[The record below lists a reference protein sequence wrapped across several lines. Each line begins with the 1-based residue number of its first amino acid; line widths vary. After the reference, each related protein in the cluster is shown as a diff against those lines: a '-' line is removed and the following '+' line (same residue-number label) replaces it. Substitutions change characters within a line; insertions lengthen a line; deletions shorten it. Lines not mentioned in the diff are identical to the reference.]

1 MTIQSVSQFTSPLQ
15 LHRRLGVALLAL
27 ALALM
32 PARAATEDFRFVL
45 LSDTHVGSTTGEED
59 LRAAVRDIN
68 AMTNVEFVILSG
80 DVTEY
85 GSRAFLQ
92 LAKEILSGLGVP
104 WHVVPG
110 NHDMKW
116 SESGGTDFTRSF
128 GGERFNFER
137 GGYRFLGLHQG
148 PLMRMGDG
156 FWSPQDVRWLRE
168 TLAALPDPQ
177 QPLIFVTHYPLDDG
191 IANWF
196 EVLDLL
202 KRYNTQ
208 LVLCGHG
215 HANKKFLFEGV
226 PGVMGRSNL
235 RATRPVGG
243 FNVVEFRDGQAVF
256 TEHLH
261 GGPARPWLTNALVK
275 RDYAADTN
283 AYPRPDYSVN
293 AQYPNVKPRWKVN
306 TGYTIAS
313 SPAVWRDLAIVGD
326 AAGTVQALALKDG
339 ALRWKFSAGGPVYS
353 TPDTDGDRVVF
364 AATDGIIYALNAATG
379 KELWRHPTGRSLV
392 ACPLV
397 AGERVFI
404 GSSEGVFRALNLAD
418 GKKLWDFDG
427 LNGFVET
434 RPLFYEDK
442 IIFGAW
448 DQYLYALNAKTGE
461 LAWKWKGDRPGTL
474 LSPAACWPVGA
485 NGKVFIVAPDR
496 KVTALDAQTGNQIW
510 RSGAQEGRESIGV
523 SADGNRIYIR
533 AMNNFIHALATTA
546 NSPEKVWELNAGF
559 GYDINSAMLAEKD
572 GVLFYGTKNALLLAV
587 DAEKGKLKWQHKLGT
602 GVMNTVVPF
611 SAKEVLTT
619 DFSGQVALVV
629 AE

>member
-1 MTIQSVSQFTSPLQ
+1 MNQSRCPSGFF
-15 LHRRLGVALLAL
+15 RRLGLAL
-27 ALALM
+27 VLAALSL
-32 PARAATEDFRFVL
+32 PPLHGATANLRFAL

-68 AMTNVEFVILSG
+68 DLTNIAFVLLSG

-92 LAKEILSGLGVP
+92 LAKEILGGLRVP

-116 SESGGTDFTRSF
+116 SESGGTDFTRLF
-128 GGERFNFER
+128 GTERFNFEH
-137 GGYRFLGLHQG
+137 GGYRFIGLHQG

-215 HANKKFLFEGV
+215 HANKRFTFEGV

-243 FNVVEFRDGQAVF
+243 FNVVEFLDGQAVF
-256 TEHLH
+256 TEHRH
-261 GGPARPWLTNALVK
+261 GGAATPWLTNALVK

-283 AYPRPDYSVN
+283 VYPRPDFSVN
-293 AQYPNVKPRWKVN
+293 AQYPNVKPRWKVH

-313 SPAVWRDLAIVGD
+313 SPAVWRELAVVGD

-339 ALRWKFSAGGPVYS
+339 AVRWKFLAGGPVLA
-353 TPDTDGDRVVF
+353 TPDAGGDRVVF
-364 AATDGIIYALNAATG
+364 AGTDGTVYALNAATG
-379 KELWRHPTGRSLV
+379 RELWRHPTGRALV

-397 AGERVFI
+397 VGERVFI
-404 GSSEGVFRALNLAD
+404 GSSEGVFRALSLAD
-418 GKKLWDFDG
+418 GRKIWDFDG

-442 IIFGAW
+442 IFFGAW
-448 DQYLYALNAKTGE
+448 DQHLYALDAKTGE

-485 NGKVFIVAPDR
+485 QGRVFIVAPDR
-496 KVTALDAQTGNQIW
+496 KVTALEAKTGHQIW
-510 RSGAQEGRESIGV
+510 RSGAPEGRESIGV
-523 SADGNRIYIR
+523 SADGRRVYVR
-533 AMNNFIHALATTA
+533 AMNNFIHALSTTA
-546 NSPEKVWELNAGF
+546 NNPEKTWELNAGF
-559 GYDINSAMLAEKD
+559 GYDINSAALAEKD
-572 GVLFYGTKNALLLAV
+572 GVLFYGTKNSLLLAV
-587 DAEKGKLKWQHKLGT
+587 DAARGQLKWQHKLGT
-602 GVMNTVVPF
+602 GVMNTVVPL

>member
-1 MTIQSVSQFTSPLQ
+1 VNQSLRPFRLLRPLG
-15 LHRRLGVALLAL
+15 LAFALVAFSLL
-27 ALALM
+27 
-32 PARAATEDFRFVL
+32 PAGAATRNFRFAL

-68 AMTNVEFVILSG
+68 ALTNVEFVLLSG

-92 LAKEILSGLGVP
+92 LAKEILGGLRVP
-104 WHVVPG
+104 WHVIPG

-116 SESGGTDFTRSF
+116 SESGGTDFTRLF
-128 GGERFNFER
+128 GGERFNFEH

-215 HANKKFLFEGV
+215 HANKRFTFEGV

-243 FNVVEFRDGQAVF
+243 FNVIEFRDGQAVF

-261 GGPARPWLTNALVK
+261 GGAERAWLTNALVR
-275 RDYAADTN
+275 RDFAADTN
-283 AYPRPDYSVN
+283 AYPRPDFSVN
-293 AQYPNVKPRWKVN
+293 ARYPNVKPRWKVH

-326 AAGTVQALALKDG
+326 AGGTVQALALKDG
-339 ALRWKFSAGGPVYS
+339 AVRWKFSAGGPVLA
-353 TPDTDGDRVVF
+353 TPATGGDRVVF

-379 KELWRHPTGRSLV
+379 KELWRHPTGRALV

-418 GKKLWDFDG
+418 GKLVWAFDG

-434 RPLFYEDK
+434 RPLLYEGK
-442 IIFGAW
+442 VIFGAW
-448 DQYLYALNAKTGE
+448 DQHLYALDARTGE

-485 NGKVFIVAPDR
+485 QGKVFIVAPDR
-496 KVTALDAQTGNQIW
+496 QVTALDAKTGNQIW
-510 RSGAQEGRESIGV
+510 RSGALEGRESIGL
-523 SADGNRIYIR
+523 SADGRRVYVR
-533 AMNNFIHALATTA
+533 AMNQFIHALATTA
-546 NSPEKVWELNAGF
+546 NGPEKVWELNAGF
-559 GYDINSAMLAEKD
+559 GYDINSAALAEQE
-572 GVLFYGTKNALLLAV
+572 GVLFYGTKNSLLLAV
-587 DAEKGKLKWQHKLGT
+587 DAANGKLEWQHKLGT
-602 GVMNTVVPF
+602 GVMNTVVPL
-611 SAKEVLTT
+611 SGKEVLTT
-619 DFSGQVALVV
+619 DFSGQVALVA